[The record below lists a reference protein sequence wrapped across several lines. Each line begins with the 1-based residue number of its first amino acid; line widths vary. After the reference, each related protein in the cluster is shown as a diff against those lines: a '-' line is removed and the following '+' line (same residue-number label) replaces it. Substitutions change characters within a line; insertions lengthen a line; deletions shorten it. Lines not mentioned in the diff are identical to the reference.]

1 MKKTINTTS
10 PDTSASIT
18 TSTTASTPPAA
29 PKLPHERDESVGMT
43 GGVPS
48 ATVQQA
54 YRDVKRGLQDTSR
67 GTAANSAYEKLK
79 KDTP

>member
-1 MKKTINTTS
+1 MKKTVNTTQ
-10 PDTSASIT
+10 PPN
-18 TSTTASTPPAA
+18 STAPAV

-48 ATVQQA
+48 KAVQQA

-67 GTAANSAYEKLK
+67 GTAANIAYEKLK
-79 KDTP
+79 QGTP